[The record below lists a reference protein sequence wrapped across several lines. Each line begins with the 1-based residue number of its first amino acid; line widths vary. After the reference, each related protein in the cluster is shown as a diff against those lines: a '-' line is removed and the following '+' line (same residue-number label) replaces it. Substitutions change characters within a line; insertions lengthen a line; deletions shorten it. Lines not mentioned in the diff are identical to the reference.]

1 MEYGDVFW
9 GDCTKDN
16 SELLEK
22 IQIEAARIITGLSV
36 NSSISN
42 LYSELAWEP
51 LQARRDKHNL
61 KLFHTLFYKTTN
73 GIAPQY
79 MSLSSYETVFNKG
92 ILFHNRKD
100 KHKRKLYYVNK
111 ENIALQF

>member
-22 IQIEAARIITGLSV
+22 IQIEPTRIITGLSA

-42 LYSELAWEP
+42 LYSELGWEP
-51 LQARRDKHNL
+51 LQARR
-61 KLFHTLFYKTTN
+61 
-73 GIAPQY
+73 
-79 MSLSSYETVFNKG
+79 E
-92 ILFHNRKD
+92 
-100 KHKRKLYYVNK
+100 
-111 ENIALQF
+111 